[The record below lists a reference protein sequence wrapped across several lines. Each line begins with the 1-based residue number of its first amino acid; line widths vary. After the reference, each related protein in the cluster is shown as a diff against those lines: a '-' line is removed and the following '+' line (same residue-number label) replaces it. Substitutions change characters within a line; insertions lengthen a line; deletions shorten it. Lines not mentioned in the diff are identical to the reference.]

1 MRAMNR
7 ISKVWICIV
16 ILSLIPV
23 SAGATRFLSVSG
35 EGYLADTAYN
45 DDLFIT
51 GNKIKMESHVDGD
64 LFAFCQEIVHVDT
77 VGGSFNSFS
86 FDAQIL
92 GPVKQSYRGW
102 AYSINCN
109 APIGRNVLIFG
120 KDVTIGPQARIA
132 RDGDVFCSK
141 LVFQGEI
148 NGDIRIEADNAEITG
163 HVGGN
168 IEFKNG
174 QLIIGPDAVVDGGI
188 YYKSSRKAEI
198 DKSAKIYGEI
208 NWEEIEARADDGRT
222 GITFGKILAWI
233 FSARGYLL
241 LLSLISLISL
251 IFSVIPFPAILF
263 IILYSVIF
271 LISGNVLIL
280 LTKDRMKMT
289 ITTIESKLL
298 PSLGLGFVIFFVAPV
313 VSIVILFTLV
323 GAPLAMA
330 LLFIFGAALFAG
342 IVYSSTFLGGKFWQ
356 VLGRKTEN
364 RSDYL
369 CYSTG
374 IVLLIILSFIPVL
387 GYLLVT
393 VAIMTGLGGLAQTFK
408 SKNL

>member
-1 MRAMNR
+1 MNG
-7 ISKVWICIV
+7 ISKVWIFIV
-16 ILSLIPV
+16 ILSFIPV
-23 SAGATRFLSVSG
+23 GAGATKFLGVSG
-35 EGYLADTAYN
+35 EGYLADTVYN

-51 GNKIKMESHVDGD
+51 GNKIKMDSRVDGD

-86 FDAQIL
+86 FNAQIL
-92 GPVKQSYRGW
+92 GPVEQSYRGC

-109 APIGRNVLIFG
+109 APIGRNILIFG

-132 RDGDVFCSK
+132 HNGDIFCSN

-148 NGDIRIEADNAEITG
+148 DGDLRIDANNAEITG
-163 HVGGN
+163 HVKGN
-168 IEFKNG
+168 VEFKNG
-174 QLIIGPDAVVDGGI
+174 QLKIGPEAVIDGGV

-198 DKSAKIYGEI
+198 SKSARIYGEI
-208 NWEEIEARADDGRT
+208 NWEEIEARADDRRPNL
-222 GITFGKILAWI
+222 TFGKILAWT

-251 IFSVIPFPAILF
+251 VFSVIPFPAVLF

-271 LISGNVLIL
+271 LISGNILIL

-289 ITTIESKLL
+289 IATIESKLL

-313 VSIVILFTLV
+313 VSIVILFTLA
-323 GAPLAMA
+323 GAPLGMA

-342 IVYSSTFLGGKFWQ
+342 IVYSATFLGAKFWQ

-364 RSDYL
+364 RSDYF

-408 SKNL
+408 TKNS